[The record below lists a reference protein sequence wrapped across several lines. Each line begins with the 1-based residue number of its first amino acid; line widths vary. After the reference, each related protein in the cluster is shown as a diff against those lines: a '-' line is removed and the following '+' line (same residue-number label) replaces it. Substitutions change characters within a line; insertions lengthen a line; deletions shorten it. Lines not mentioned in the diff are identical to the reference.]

1 MKKLNLKTMIA
12 TYKNSLNAED
22 AENVWNTF
30 HQMYEL
36 DFISWDTWSKF
47 FDECH
52 AIEF

>member
-22 AENVWNTF
+22 AESVWNTF
-30 HQMYEL
+30 RQMYEL
-36 DFISWDTWSKF
+36 GFISWETWSKF